1 MARSAV
7 PWHHLAMTKAQRSK
21 ILSLADEGHSQ
32 REIARRTGVSRP
44 TVARVVADAAEAA
57 PRAARAADAPADDLL
72 ATLQAR
78 GQRRAASPPDAPAD
92 DSLDALSEVR
102 AAMRSA
108 RDDATAA
115 RACGDVR
122 AVQIYSGV
130 LSRLVPA
137 LARLE
142 AAQAKDA
149 DSLTFSRAELE
160 QAYRSLVVRVV
171 NPLRAREGLE
181 AIDPG
186 DNAMGLR

>member
-1 MARSAV
+1 
-7 PWHHLAMTKAQRSK
+7 MTKAQRAK
-21 ILSLADEGHSQ
+21 ILNLAAEGHSN
-32 REIARRTGVSRP
+32 REIARRTGTSR
-44 TVARVVADAAEAA
+44 TTIARVLAASADAA
-57 PRAARAADAPADDLL
+57 PRAARASGAHPTPADDLL
-72 ATLQAR
+72 ASLQAR
-78 GQRRAASPPDAPAD
+78 GQRPAAQPPGGSQAGLIASAD

-108 RDDATAA
+108 RDDAAAA

-149 DSLTFSRAELE
+149 DSLTFSKAELE